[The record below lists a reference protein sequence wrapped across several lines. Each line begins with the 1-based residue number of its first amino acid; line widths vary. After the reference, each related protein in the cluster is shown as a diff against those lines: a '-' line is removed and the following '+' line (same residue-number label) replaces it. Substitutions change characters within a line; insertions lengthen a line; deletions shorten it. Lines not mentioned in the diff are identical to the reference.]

1 MIAQVAMTIVLV
13 TGTGLLGTESAQA
26 ARGRSWLS
34 NHKGR
39 RSRRCDRGRRLARTD
54 TSTAFYRELLRRLAT
69 IPGVTAVGA
78 VNAIPL
84 APVGLSSGN
93 FIELTSPEEHIRP
106 EDVMRVF
113 QDHARSGNAA
123 YRVASDG
130 YFAAMHIPLLEGR
143 TFDDRDVPNA
153 ATDVAVVSASL
164 VREQWP
170 GRSPIGKWIQFGNM
184 DGDTRPFRIV
194 GVVGDVRERGLD
206 APPAPTFYV
215 DYLQR
220 PVITGRMNVVL
231 AGPAD
236 PRAVTATAASILRDL
251 RPDVPPRF
259 RTIESIVAASVA
271 GRRLVLVLVGLF
283 ALVAVVLAVLGL
295 YSVISYLVAQ
305 RTHELRVRVA
315 LGAREADIVRLVLGE
330 GSALAATGIAIGTV
344 AAFAGTRL
352 LANLLY
358 GISATDLLAFGGSA
372 LGVALASFAACWL
385 PAHRAAKAA
394 AAGITR
400 R

>member
-1 MIAQVAMTIVLV
+1 VLV
-13 TGTGLLGTESAQA
+13 IGTGLLG
-26 ARGRSWLS
+26 RSLLKLLAVDPGFRTTKAVVLDVAIGADDS
-34 NHKGR
+34 LAHVR
-39 RSRRCDRGRRLARTD
+39 RA
-54 TSTAFYRELLRRLAT
+54 AFYRELLRRLAT

-78 VNAIPL
+78 VNTIPL

-93 FIELTSPEEHIRP
+93 FIQLTSPEERIRP
-106 EDVMRVF
+106 EDVMRLF
-113 QDHARSGNAA
+113 QDHARSGNAE
-123 YRVASDG
+123 YRAASEG
-130 YFAAMHIPLLEGR
+130 YFQAMHIPLLEGR
-143 TFDDRDVPNA
+143 TFDDQDVPDA

-164 VREQWP
+164 LREQWP
-170 GRSPIGKWIQFGNM
+170 GQSPIGKWIQFGNM

-194 GVVGDVRERGLD
+194 GVVGDVHERGLD
-206 APPAPTFYV
+206 TPPAPTFYA

-220 PVITGRMNVVL
+220 PVITGRMNIVL
-231 AGPAD
+231 AGAAD
-236 PRAVTATAASILRDL
+236 PRAVTATATSILRDL

-283 ALVAVVLAVLGL
+283 ALVAVGLAALGL

-305 RTHELRVRVA
+305 RTQELRVRIA

-344 AAFAGTRL
+344 VAFVGTRL
-352 LANLLY
+352 LTSLLY
-358 GISATDLLAFGGSA
+358 GTSATDVLAFGSSA
-372 LGVALASFAACWL
+372 LGVALASFVACWL
-385 PAHRAAKAA
+385 PAHRAAR
-394 AAGITR
+394 AAGSGVVR